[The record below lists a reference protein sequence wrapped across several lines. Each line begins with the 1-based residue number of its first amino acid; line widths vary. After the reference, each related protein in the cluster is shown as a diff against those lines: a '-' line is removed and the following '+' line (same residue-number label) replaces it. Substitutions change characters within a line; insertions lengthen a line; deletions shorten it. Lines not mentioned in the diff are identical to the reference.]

1 MEYPEWQGQI
11 KKTILYR
18 KPLALSGWSR
28 RFSEEYLGTPGYQ
41 KVRHGA
47 DFLVALFLVKCPSWF
62 IEVRH
67 TSKQIPG
74 SLKHESLDVLQ
85 QLTAGSPLSGPDGHT

>member
-28 RFSEEYLGTPGYQ
+28 RFSEEYLGTPRDQ
-41 KVRHGA
+41 KIGHGA
-47 DFLVALFLVKCPSWF
+47 DFLVALFLIECPSWF

-67 TSKQIPG
+67 TGKQILG
-74 SLKHESLDVLQ
+74 SLKHESLNVRQ
-85 QLTAGSPLSGPDGHT
+85 QLTAGSPLSGPYGHA